1 MKKIFVLT
9 VAVLVLG
16 GPAAFAAD
24 DHRDGQHG
32 GNAQGQARPQE
43 QGRQQSQ
50 ARPQEQGRPQS
61 QPRPQEQS
69 RPQAQPRVQ
78 QEPRSQAQAAPQ
90 RQQRERASRGV
101 MTPAR
106 NAARGGVSQNQ
117 LRSSAGG
124 GRAGSAAG
132 ARANVDVHAYQRN
145 VSSARHFQAG
155 AYRAPQGYSYRRWS
169 WGQRLPAI
177 YFGRNYWIGDY
188 ASYGLF
194 APPYGLVWVRFG
206 PDALLI
212 DEYSGEIV
220 QVDYGVFY

>member
-1 MKKIFVLT
+1 M
-9 VAVLVLG
+9 A
-16 GPAAFAAD
+16 
-24 DHRDGQHG
+24 
-32 GNAQGQARPQE
+32 
-43 QGRQQSQ
+43 
-50 ARPQEQGRPQS
+50 
-61 QPRPQEQS
+61 
-69 RPQAQPRVQ
+69 
-78 QEPRSQAQAAPQ
+78 
-90 RQQRERASRGV
+90 
-101 MTPAR
+101 PAR

-117 LRSSAGG
+117 VRAGG
-124 GRAGSAAG
+124 GRAGSA

-177 YFGRNYWIGDY
+177 YFGRDYWIGDY

-212 DEYSGEIV
+212 DEYSGDIV